1 MLDALPTEPANDAT
15 IQVERFANI
24 VEPLH
29 HLFSDMWS
37 DISRDQ
43 ALPPMDV
50 DYGKYVQMD
59 TLGVLRT
66 FTVRW
71 QGELVGVMVLIVAPN
86 LHHRTS
92 KWAICDAIWIRPDM
106 RRPMVA
112 MRLVRFAEEMLL
124 TEGVSVISVAAKVR
138 RPALARL
145 LTYMDYVPVEVKY
158 QKVLR

>member
-1 MLDALPTEPANDAT
+1 MLDALPSEPANDAT

-24 VEPLH
+24 VEGLH

-50 DYGKYVQMD
+50 DYGKYVHLD

-66 FTVRW
+66 VTVRW
-71 QGELVGVMVLIVAPN
+71 KGELVGVMVLFVAPN

-92 KWAICDAIWIRPDM
+92 RWATCDAIWVRTDM
-106 RRPMVA
+106 RRPLVG
-112 MRLVRFAEEMLL
+112 MRLIRFAEEMMLV
-124 TEGVSVISVAAKVR
+124 EGVNVIRMAAKIK
-138 RPALARL
+138 RPALGRL
-145 LTYMDYVPVEVKY
+145 LAYMDYVPVEVQY